1 MLVAVLTRRGVVH
14 GVRGGARTGDFG
26 VDMEFCGSVSEAAN
40 EGVKG
45 EGERLDADLGENVN
59 TDGLVL
65 RDMNIG
71 GGFGSDFELS
81 CGCDCEHDIAVISRR
96 KITEMISNI
105 ATGQIAWIE

>member
-1 MLVAVLTRRGVVH
+1 
-14 GVRGGARTGDFG
+14 
-26 VDMEFCGSVSEAAN
+26 MEFCGSAHEAAN

-59 TDGLVL
+59 TDGLVF
-65 RDMNIG
+65 RDMNI
-71 GGFGSDFELS
+71 GFGSDFELS
-81 CGCDCEHDIAVISRR
+81 FGCDFEHDSAVISRR